1 MKNVLWHHKSFFFR
15 IKDTEN
21 NFPLSF
27 TAGVQHFAQ
36 WGGTS
41 TNPRI
46 GKQPQSF
53 KDFIRVVFGQ
63 KGGDDA
69 TASDQINV
77 LGSHYGSYD
86 FKLSYTQKDWGG
98 HFYYQHYFNDKSG
111 MEFANKT
118 DGLWGI
124 QVDLPTIPWLNKIVA
139 EYLVTMNQSG
149 PMHFITFDRDKW
161 KGGRGGGNDDYYN
174 NGEYRTGF
182 LILTVE

>member
-1 MKNVLWHHKSFFFR
+1 MYYGIINPSSSALRTQKIIFLYPSQPVFSILPN
-15 IKDTEN
+15 
-21 NFPLSF
+21 
-27 TAGVQHFAQ
+27 G
-36 WGGTS
+36 GGTS

-161 KGGRGGGNDDYYN
+161 KGGRGGGNGDYYN